1 MASPTGER
9 AIEDALRAGN
19 ALLKF
24 ISPNDAG
31 ATDSNQ
37 CGFYLPKAVW
47 EMYSP
52 HPPEDGR
59 NDHETVAIT
68 WQGERVTQS
77 VIHWYGRSPQK
88 SEYRL
93 TRFGRRFPYIG
104 PDVVGDLFVLI
115 PHDHHRF
122 SAYVLSRDDEIADLL
137 TALGIES
144 FQRWGVYRDGAALI
158 ARENDCLEQAF
169 TVFAEA
175 LADFPSG
182 ERFSSAAHEMLGR
195 CVRGFARQSPDM
207 ALVRAAEVE
216 FALFRAVEQR
226 LCQREICRPFR
237 DVDDFIHT
245 AGRLM
250 NRRKSRA
257 GRSLENHVE
266 HLLRAAGVPHEMRPD
281 IDGNPDVVIPS
292 AEAYRDESWPVERLV
307 ILGIK
312 TTCKDRW
319 RQVLN
324 EGRRVPRKHIL
335 TMQQGISAAQLAEM
349 HAAGVTLVV
358 PDRLH
363 ELYPLEGGAELLT
376 VQAFLDRV
384 SNRLGLLPAAARA
397 PRLFA

>member
-1 MASPTGER
+1 MASAVGER

-37 CGFYLPKAVW
+37 SGFYLPKPVW

-52 HPPEDGR
+52 HAPLDGR
-59 NDHETVAIT
+59 NDHEEVEIV
-68 WQGERVTQS
+68 WEGDQVTHS
-77 VIHWYGRSPQK
+77 VIHWYGKSERK

-93 TRFGRRFPYIG
+93 TRFGRRFPFIG
-104 PDVVGDLFVLI
+104 PEVVGDLFVLI

-122 SAYVLSRDDEIADLL
+122 SAWVLSRDEDIADVL
-137 TALGIES
+137 TALGVEA
-144 FQRWGVYRDGAALI
+144 FERWGVYRNGIALV
-158 ARENDCLEQAF
+158 ARENSCLEEAF
-169 TVFAEA
+169 AAFAES
-175 LADFPSG
+175 LRDFPSG
-182 ERFSSAAHEMLGR
+182 ERFSSAVHDMLVH
-195 CVRGFARQSPDM
+195 CVRGFARMPPDA
-207 ALVRAAEVE
+207 ALLRATEAE

-226 LCQREICRPFR
+226 LCRLETGRSFES
-237 DVDDFIHT
+237 VDEFIQT

-266 HLLRAAGVPHEMRPD
+266 RLLRAAGIPHEMRPD
-281 IDGNPDVVIPS
+281 IDGKPDVVIPS
-292 AEAYRDESWPVERLV
+292 AAAYHDESHPVDRLV

-324 EGRRVPRKHIL
+324 EGRRAPVKHIL
-335 TMQQGISAAQLAEM
+335 TMQQGISASQLAEM
-349 HAAGVTLVV
+349 HAARVTLVV
-358 PDRLH
+358 PEALH
-363 ELYPLEGGAELLT
+363 DHYPLAADVELLT
-376 VQAFLDRV
+376 VNGFLERMKALV
-384 SNRLGLLPAAARA
+384 GEKPATAEEQ
-397 PRLFA
+397 RLF